1 MAIHSIKE
9 EKRLKRNQ
17 MVKMSP
23 VFYTHAHT
31 HERHLSK
38 VHSHIFTIFTIH
50 NHLPKRFKN
59 KQTKNYIQIR
69 GLQTHL
75 LSAEHIILQTKHH
88 AMQDNETDLWNSL
101 VHQPFI
107 SILESAI
114 VTICGHLQRSF
125 KNILILCR
133 KEHCADWK
141 RIGKML

>member
-1 MAIHSIKE
+1 MAIHLIKG
-9 EKRLKRNQ
+9 EKRLKGNQ
-17 MVKMSP
+17 MVKISP
-23 VFYTHAHT
+23 VFYTHT
-31 HERHLSK
+31 KHLSK
-38 VHSHIFTIFTIH
+38 VHSHIFTIY
-50 NHLPKRFKN
+50 NHLTKRFKN
-59 KQTKNYIQIR
+59 KQTKNDIQIR

-75 LSAEHIILQTKHH
+75 LFAEHISLYTKHH